1 MEGTTED
8 PLTTQIVEIKSS
20 YLANFFQ
27 CITNVLLRDSLE
39 DHSDKEHGDR
49 DKERILHW
57 AGGTEKEGERANAQH
72 VPDGKVPLSKEV
84 SKIARYY

>member
-39 DHSDKEHGDR
+39 KEHGDR

-57 AGGTEKEGERANAQH
+57 AGGTEKEGEHANAQH